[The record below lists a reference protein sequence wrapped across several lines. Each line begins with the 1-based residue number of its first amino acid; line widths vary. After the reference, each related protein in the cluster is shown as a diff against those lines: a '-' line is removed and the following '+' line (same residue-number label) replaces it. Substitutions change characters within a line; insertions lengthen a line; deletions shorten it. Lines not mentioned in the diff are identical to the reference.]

1 MIKKIEDGVS
11 LVSEK
16 GNRIINLQELMDL
29 HGIDKDLWEVIRQ
42 TANVWEQA
50 QNKKDWL
57 YKKIY
62 W

>member
-1 MIKKIEDGVS
+1 MLRKIEDGVS
-11 LVSEK
+11 LISEK

-50 QNKKDWL
+50 QNKKD
-57 YKKIY
+57 
-62 W
+62 